1 MIDAAVSPSSPRS
14 IYQDIVALWP
24 RKYQS
29 DGAFEV
35 TAGGNDLAQLFSQ
48 VTIRI
53 DRRAVDW
60 TDSSILDLLPQSVRA
75 ELDASGGTE
84 G

>member
-1 MIDAAVSPSSPRS
+1 M
-14 IYQDIVALWP
+14 
-24 RKYQS
+24 
-29 DGAFEV
+29 
-35 TAGGNDLAQLFSQ
+35 AQLFSQ